1 MNDWMA
7 YVIVA
12 AMIAWSC
19 HVVLRRF
26 MPKTTFR
33 LQQALSQQLASWG
46 LQRVAKWVQPQVS
59 QGGCASGCSSCGSQ
73 ARSCDNDVVDKNNEQ
88 PVQWRPSTKK

>member
-1 MNDWMA
+1 MNDWIA

-12 AMIAWSC
+12 GMIAWSC

-33 LQQALSQQLASWG
+33 LQQAFSRQLDGWG
-46 LQRVAKWVQPQVS
+46 LKRVAKWVQPQLS
-59 QGGCASGCSSCGSQ
+59 QGGCSSGCSSCGTEDS
-73 ARSCDNDVVDKNNEQ
+73 SCGTETADKNNEQ

>member
-1 MNDWMA
+1 MNDWIA
-7 YVIVA
+7 YAIVV

-33 LQQALSQQLASWG
+33 LQQAFSQQLDSWG
-46 LQRVAKWVQPQVS
+46 LVRVAKWIKPQMS
-59 QGGCASGCSSCGSQ
+59 QGGCSSGCSSCGSESS
-73 ARSCDNDVVDKNNEQ
+73 SCAAESADKNTEQ
-88 PVQWRPSTKK
+88 PVQWRPSPKK